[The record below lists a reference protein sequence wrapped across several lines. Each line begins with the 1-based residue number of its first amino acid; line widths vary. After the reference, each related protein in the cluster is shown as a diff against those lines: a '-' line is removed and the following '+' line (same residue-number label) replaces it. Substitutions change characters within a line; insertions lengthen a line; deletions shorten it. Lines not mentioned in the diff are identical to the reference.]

1 MIGGRSNKSPWK
13 APVRLVASTLFAA
26 VGLLSGCAQVTSYL
40 GGEDNT
46 APPAELPEIASS
58 LKIIELWSH
67 SVGAGPEDLFLK
79 LTATVDAGRV
89 FAADR
94 KGRISAFDA
103 VTGEPV
109 WETKTKRAIGGGP
122 GSGSGIVVVGTRNGA
137 VLALSAEDGALLWK
151 SRVSSEVLSS
161 PKVSEGVV
169 VVRTID
175 GKLFG
180 LNAADGERLWIYD
193 RGVPTLSLRGTSAPV
208 ISAGVAVA
216 GFDGGRLVG
225 VSLDTGQPLWETL
238 VALPSGRSELDRMV
252 DIDGTIA
259 VDDQT
264 VYVVTFQGRTAAV
277 DLFSGTILWRRDM
290 SSHAGIG
297 LDKTAVYVTD
307 EESHVWALDRS
318 NSASIW
324 RQTGLQARSLTP
336 PVSFKDY
343 IVVGD
348 FDGYVHWLR
357 RDDGE
362 FVGRIR
368 IDSDGIIAAPVATE
382 DVLYVY
388 GRGGT
393 LAALRIE

>member
-1 MIGGRSNKSPWK
+1 MICRT
-13 APVRLVASTLFAA
+13 LVNRFAFGVA
-26 VGLLSGCAQVTSYL
+26 IAALLLSGCSTVTNYL
-40 GGEDNT
+40 GAEANT
-46 APPAELPEIASS
+46 TPPAELPDITPQV
-58 LKIIELWSH
+58 KVFELWSH

-79 LTATVDAGRV
+79 LNAVVTAGRV

-94 KGRISAFDA
+94 KGRVSAFDA
-103 VTGEPV
+103 VSGDLLWRTN
-109 WETKTKRAIGGGP
+109 TKKPIGGGP
-122 GSGSGIVVVGTRNGA
+122 GSGSGVVVVGTRNGD
-137 VLALSAEDGALLWK
+137 VLALSPVDGALLWK

-161 PKVSEGVV
+161 PKASDGIV

-180 LNAADGERLWIYD
+180 FSAIDGERLWIYD
-193 RGVPTLSLRGTSAPV
+193 RGVPSLSLRGTSAPV
-208 ISAGVAVA
+208 IASGVAVA

-225 VSLDTGQPLWETL
+225 IQLKTGRPLWETL
-238 VALPSGRSELDRMV
+238 VALPTGRSEFDRMV

-259 VDDQT
+259 IGDQT

-297 LDKTAVYVTD
+297 LDETAVYVTD
-307 EESHVWALDRS
+307 EESHVWALDRT

-324 RQTGLQARSLTP
+324 RQTGLEGRNLTP
-336 PVSFKDY
+336 PVRFKDF

-348 FDGYVHWLR
+348 FDGYIHCLR
-357 RDDGE
+357 RDDGQ

-368 IDSDGIIAAPVATE
+368 VDSDGIIAAPVATD

-393 LAALRIE
+393 LAALQIE

>member
-1 MIGGRSNKSPWK
+1 M
-13 APVRLVASTLFAA
+13 RLVVSSLFAA
-26 VGLLSGCAQVTSYL
+26 LCLLSGCGAVNNYL

-46 APPAELPEIASS
+46 AQPAALEEIIPQV
-58 LKIIELWSH
+58 KIIELWSH

-79 LTATVDAGRV
+79 LTASVAGGRV

-94 KGRISAFDA
+94 KGRVSAFDA
-103 VTGEPV
+103 VSGELLWV
-109 WETKTKRAIGGGP
+109 TKTKKAIGGGP
-122 GSGSGIVVVGTRNGA
+122 GVGSGVVVVGTRNGA
-137 VLALSAEDGALLWK
+137 VLALSPADGTIIWK

-161 PKVSEGVV
+161 PKASEGVV
-169 VVRTID
+169 VVRTVD

-180 LNAADGERLWIYD
+180 LNATDGEHLWIYD

-208 ISAGVAVA
+208 ISSGVAVA

-225 VSLDTGQPLWETL
+225 VSLLTGQPLWETQI
-238 VALPSGRSELDRMV
+238 ALPNGRSELDRMV

-259 VDDQT
+259 IDDQT

-297 LDKTAVYVTD
+297 LDKAAVYVTD
-307 EESHVWALDRS
+307 EESHVWALDRT

-324 RQTGLQARSLTP
+324 RQTGLEARSLTP
-336 PVSFKDY
+336 PVSFKNY

-368 IDSDGIIAAPVATE
+368 VDSDGIIAAPVASE
-382 DVLYVY
+382 DILYVY

-393 LAALRIE
+393 LAALQVE

>member
-1 MIGGRSNKSPWK
+1 M
-13 APVRLVASTLFAA
+13 
-26 VGLLSGCAQVTSYL
+26 

-46 APPAELPEIASS
+46 TPPAELEEIVSPV
-58 LKIIELWSH
+58 KIVKLWSR

-94 KGRISAFDA
+94 KGRVSAFDA
-103 VTGEPV
+103 VTGERL
-109 WETKTKRAIGGGP
+109 WETNTKRAIGGGP
-122 GSGSGIVVVGTRNGA
+122 GSGSGVVVVGTRNGA
-137 VLALSAEDGALLWK
+137 VLALSPEDGTILWK
-151 SRVSSEVLSS
+151 SRVSSEVLAS
-161 PKVSEGVV
+161 PKASDGVV
-169 VVRTID
+169 VVRTVD

-180 LNAADGERLWIYD
+180 FSTTDGERLWIYD

-208 ISAGVAVA
+208 ISSGVAVA

-225 VSLDTGQPLWETL
+225 VSLDSGQPLWETL
-238 VALPSGRSELDRMV
+238 VALPTGRSELDRMV

-259 VDDQT
+259 IDDQT

-297 LDKTAVYVTD
+297 LDKAAVYVTD
-307 EESHVWALDRS
+307 EDSHVWALDRT

-336 PVSFKDY
+336 PVSFKNY
-343 IVVGD
+343 VVVGD

-368 IDSDGIIAAPVATE
+368 VDSDGIIAAPVATE

-393 LAALRIE
+393 LAALQIE

>member
-1 MIGGRSNKSPWK
+1 M
-13 APVRLVASTLFAA
+13 RLAA
-26 VGLLSGCAQVTSYL
+26 YSLMAALCLLSGCGTVNTYL

-46 APPAELPEIASS
+46 TPPAELEEIVSPI
-58 LKIIELWSH
+58 KIVELWSH

-94 KGRISAFDA
+94 KGRVSAFDA
-103 VTGEPV
+103 VTGERL
-109 WETKTKRAIGGGP
+109 WETNTKRAIGGGP
-122 GSGSGIVVVGTRNGA
+122 GSGSGVVVVGTRNGA
-137 VLALSAEDGALLWK
+137 VLALSPEDGTILWK

-161 PKVSEGVV
+161 PKASDGIV
-169 VVRTID
+169 VVRTVD

-180 LNAADGERLWIYD
+180 LSATDGERLWIYD

-208 ISAGVAVA
+208 ISSGVAVA

-225 VSLDTGQPLWETL
+225 VSLDNGQPLWETL
-238 VALPSGRSELDRMV
+238 VALPTGRSELDRMV

-259 VDDQT
+259 IDDQT

-307 EESHVWALDRS
+307 EESHVWALDRT

-324 RQTGLQARSLTP
+324 RQTGLQARNLTP
-336 PVSFKDY
+336 PVSFKNY

-368 IDSDGIIAAPVATE
+368 VDSDGIIAAPVATE

-393 LAALRIE
+393 LAALQIE

>member
-1 MIGGRSNKSPWK
+1 MILPRPL
-13 APVRLVASTLFAA
+13 ALFMLV
-26 VGLLSGCAQVTSYL
+26 VWLLSGCGTVNNYL

-46 APPAELPEIASS
+46 TPPAELQEITPQVRVF
-58 LKIIELWSH
+58 ELWSH
-67 SVGAGPEDLFLK
+67 SVGVGPEDLFLK
-79 LTATVDAGRV
+79 LNPSVAAGRV

-103 VTGEPV
+103 QTGERL
-109 WETKTKRAIGGGP
+109 WETKINKSIGGGP
-122 GSGSGIVVVGTRNGA
+122 GSGSGVVVIGTRNGE
-137 VLALSAEDGALLWK
+137 VVALSPVDGGVIWRA
-151 SRVSSEVLSS
+151 RVSSEVLSS
-161 PKVSEGVV
+161 PKASDGVV

-180 LNAADGERLWIYD
+180 LNATSGERLWIYD
-193 RGVPTLSLRGTSAPV
+193 RGVPSLSLRGTSAPV

-225 VSLDTGQPLWETL
+225 VSLQTGRPLWETL
-238 VALPSGRSELDRMV
+238 VALPSGRSELERMV

-259 VDDQT
+259 IDDQT

-277 DLFSGTILWRRDM
+277 DLVSGAILWRRDM

-297 LDKTAVYVTD
+297 LDDSAVYVTD
-307 EESHVWALDRS
+307 EESHVWALDRT

-336 PVSFKDY
+336 PVSFKNY
-343 IVVGD
+343 VVVGD
-348 FDGYVHWLR
+348 FDGYIHCLR

-368 IDSDGIIAAPVATE
+368 VDSNGIIAAPVATD

-393 LAALRIE
+393 LAALQIE

>member
-1 MIGGRSNKSPWK
+1 MP
-13 APVRLVASTLFAA
+13 RLLTSRLLISW
-26 VGLLSGCAQVTSYL
+26 LLSTGLASGCSTVNEYL
-40 GGEDNT
+40 GGDDNS
-46 APPAELPEIASS
+46 APPAELEEFAPQV
-58 LKIIELWSH
+58 KIIELWSH
-67 SVGAGPEDLFLK
+67 SVGTGPEDLFLK
-79 LTATVDAGRV
+79 LTATVAAGRV

-94 KGRISAFDA
+94 KGRVSAFDA
-103 VTGEPV
+103 VTGKLL
-109 WETKTKRAIGGGP
+109 WETKTKKAIGGGP
-122 GSGSGIVVVGTRNGA
+122 GSGSGVVVVGTRNGD
-137 VLALSAEDGALLWK
+137 VLALSPVDGAIIWK
-151 SRVSSEVLSS
+151 ARVSSEVLSS
-161 PKVSEGVV
+161 PKASDGVV

-180 LNAADGERLWIYD
+180 LSATDGERLWIYD

-208 ISAGVAVA
+208 ISSGVAVA

-225 VSLDTGQPLWETL
+225 VSLQTGQPLWETL

-259 VDDQT
+259 IDDQT

-277 DLFSGTILWRRDM
+277 DLLSGAILWRRDM

-297 LDKTAVYVTD
+297 LDEAAVYVTD
-307 EESHVWALDRS
+307 EESHVWALNRA

-324 RQTGLQARSLTP
+324 RQSGLQARSLTP
-336 PVSFKDY
+336 PVSFKNY

-348 FDGYVHWLR
+348 FDGYIHCLR

-362 FVGRIR
+362 FIGRIR
-368 IDSDGIIAAPVATE
+368 VDSDGIIAAPIAT
-382 DVLYVY
+382 DDILYVY

-393 LAALRIE
+393 LAALQIE